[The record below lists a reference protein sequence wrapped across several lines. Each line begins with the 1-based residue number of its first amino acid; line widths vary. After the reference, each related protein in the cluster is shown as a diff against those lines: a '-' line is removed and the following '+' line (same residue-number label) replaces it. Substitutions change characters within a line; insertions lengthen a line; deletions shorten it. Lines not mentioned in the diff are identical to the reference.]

1 MTTKQHHYVLVFDTK
16 TNEWTLDSDCEEVRF
31 PDGTIWNEE
40 TQVWESGYLGDG
52 TYEPMEEQLGEAL
65 NSALAVLNSI
75 TSEEEGL

>member
-1 MTTKQHHYVLVFDTK
+1 MSTKQHHYVLVFDTK

-40 TQVWESGYLGDG
+40 TQLWESGYLGDG
-52 TYEPMEEQLGEAL
+52 IYEPMEEQLGEAL

-75 TSEEEGL
+75 TSEREGK

>member
-31 PDGTIWNEE
+31 SDGTIWNEE
-40 TQVWESGYLGDG
+40 TQLWESGYLGDG
-52 TYEPMEEQLGEAL
+52 IYEPMAEQLGEAL

-75 TSEEEGL
+75 TSEGDN

>member
-75 TSEEEGL
+75 TSEGEVE